1 MHPIFEL
8 RSSREALDESR
19 LNRRS
24 ASVYKQCRMHSSF
37 QVNVDSSRK
46 SRADISVSFRAT
58 SVGLPLSISHCRS
71 SSISPPVYLLR
82 HSNILLP
89 SRPYETCLA
98 TNVGCLENTRLC
110 LFTLDPHRCEAG
122 DKRTHTNKHT
132 ACFRSMISGKKK
144 I

>member
-1 MHPIFEL
+1 MRPIFEL

-24 ASVYKQCRMHSSF
+24 ASVYKQCRMHSSL
-37 QVNVDSSRK
+37 QANVDSSRK
-46 SRADISVSFRAT
+46 SRADISVSFRAPLVYLCRSPT
-58 SVGLPLSISHCRS
+58 VGLPLSAPLSTS
-71 SSISPPVYLLR
+71 FV
-82 HSNILLP
+82 HSNIRLP

-122 DKRTHTNKHT
+122 DKRTHKQTHGV
-132 ACFRSMISGKKK
+132 FSFDDFWQKK